1 MRSDGDSANVP
12 RAQHRI
18 LFVCTGNLC
27 RSPMAE
33 FLLKHMIQ
41 TTGAKGIRVGSAGVI
56 AQTGE
61 PAPENA
67 IAVLEE
73 HGIDLS
79 PHRSKVLTQEMVD
92 WADRIVVMEEYHR
105 RLISR
110 YFKNA
115 DGRIGLISEYAG
127 DRRVP
132 REIHDPY
139 GELKNYYRKTFHE
152 IRRCVAGLFARIS
165 DV

>member
-1 MRSDGDSANVP
+1 MRTDTDAANTP
-12 RAQHRI
+12 RARHRI

-33 FLLKHMIQ
+33 YLLKHLIE
-41 TTGAKGIRVGSAGVI
+41 TTGARGIRVGSAGVI
-56 AQTGE
+56 AQIGE

-67 IAVLEE
+67 AAVLEE

-79 PHRSKVLTQEMVD
+79 THRSKVLTQEMVD
-92 WADRIVVMEEYHR
+92 WADRIIVMEEYHR

-115 DGRIGLISEYAG
+115 DDRVQLISSYAP

-152 IRRCVAGLFARIS
+152 IRRCVVGLFAQIS